1 MPEGK
6 LEIRDLRVAVGN
18 REIIKGLTLT
28 IHTGEIH
35 ALMGPNGSGKST
47 LSNALMGHPRY
58 EILGGEVFLD
68 GQNILEMKPDERARL
83 GLFLG
88 FQYPLEIKGV
98 RLSHFL
104 WMAYNAVKGTDGK
117 GAPMNPM
124 QFRKLLLEKLA
135 ILEMGDEFV
144 DRYVN
149 DGFSGGERKRAEIL
163 QMSVLQPR
171 FAILDETDSGLD
183 IDALR
188 VVARGVNHAF
198 SASPMGIL
206 VITHY
211 QRILQYIRPH
221 FVHILVDG
229 RIVRS
234 GDYELSTELERTG
247 YSALMEELGIQSGQ
261 ETIS

>member
-1 MPEGK
+1 MSESR
-6 LEIRDLRVAVGN
+6 LEIKDLRVAVGD
-18 REIIKGLTLT
+18 REIVKGLTLT
-28 IHTGEIH
+28 LHSGEIH

-47 LSNALMGHPRY
+47 LSNSLMGHPRY
-58 EILGGEVFLD
+58 HILGGEVVLA
-68 GQNILEMKPDERARL
+68 GQNILELSPDERARA
-83 GLFLG
+83 GIFLG
-88 FQYPLEIKGV
+88 FQYPFEIKGV

-104 WMAYNAVKGTDGK
+104 WMAYNAVKSTDGK
-117 GAPMNPM
+117 PTLNPV

-135 ILEMGDEFV
+135 LLEMDDRFV

-163 QMSVLQPR
+163 QLSVLQPR

-188 VVARGVNHAF
+188 IVSRGVNEALN
-198 SASPMGIL
+198 ASPMGVL
-206 VITHY
+206 LITHY

-234 GDYELSTELERTG
+234 GDYELSAELERTG
-247 YSALMEELGIQSGQ
+247 YAALMQELGFNSGQ
-261 ETIS
+261 EVAR

>member
-1 MPEGK
+1 MSENR
-6 LEIRDLRVAVGN
+6 LEIKDLRVAVGD
-18 REIIKGLTLT
+18 REIIKGLSLK
-28 IHTGEIH
+28 IRSGEIH

-47 LSNALMGHPRY
+47 LSFALMGHPRY
-58 EILGGEVFLD
+58 QILGGEVLLD
-68 GQNILEMKPDERARL
+68 GENLLDKSPDERARA

-104 WMAYNAVKGTDGK
+104 WMAYNAVKTTDGK
-117 GAPMNPM
+117 PSMNPA

-135 ILEMGDEFV
+135 ILEMDDSFV

-163 QMSVLQPR
+163 QMSVLQPA

-188 VVARGVNHAF
+188 VVARGVNEAHK
-198 SASPMGIL
+198 SSSMGIL

-234 GDYELSTELERTG
+234 GDYDLSAELERSG
-247 YSALMEELGIQSGQ
+247 YSALLQELGLHSGQ
-261 ETIS
+261 AVSR

>member
-1 MPEGK
+1 MSE
-6 LEIRDLRVAVGN
+6 LEIKDLRVAVGE
-18 REIIKGLTLT
+18 REVIKGFSLT
-28 IHTGEIH
+28 IRPGEIH

-47 LSNALMGHPRY
+47 LSYALMGHPRY
-58 EILGGEVFLD
+58 QVLNGEVLLD
-68 GQNILEMKPDERARL
+68 GQNILEMSPDERARA

-104 WMAYNAVKGTDGK
+104 WMAYSAVKGGDGS
-117 GAPMNPM
+117 PPLNPV

-135 ILEMGDEFV
+135 LLDMDDAFV

-149 DGFSGGERKRAEIL
+149 DGFSGGERKRAEVL

-188 VVARGVNHAF
+188 VVARGVNETYKI
-198 SASPMGIL
+198 SPVGIL
-206 VITHY
+206 LITHY

-234 GDYELSTELERTG
+234 GDYELSAELERTG
-247 YSALMEELGIQSGQ
+247 YSALLQELGINQGQ
-261 ETIS
+261 EAFR